1 MSIVI
6 AIDSFKGSLTSME
19 AAEAVK
25 AALLDYGMDNAITI
39 PIADGGEGTVAAF
52 LAGGRGEWI
61 REEATDPLGRQIIAH
76 YGWVEEDKIAIIECA
91 AASGITLLK
100 EEELDPWEATSYG
113 TGQLMQAA
121 IAKGA
126 RKIIVGLGGSAVI
139 DGGMG
144 MLEALGATFFDKEGS
159 RLKPN
164 GASLGKVA
172 SISLSGL
179 PDVSIEVASDVTNP
193 LLGEKGAV
201 SFFGKQKGLKPED
214 RAAFERNME
223 HYARIVAG
231 AVHKDCSGLI
241 GSGAAG
247 GLGFAF
253 HSFFPSRFSSGF
265 DLLAEKINLDGLIR
279 NASLVITGEG
289 RMDEQSLH
297 GKVPG
302 GIGKLA
308 KRHGK
313 PVVAFTGKVD
323 IDANVAKREG
333 IDAILPIVNGPMS
346 LEEAMEHAPAL
357 LYEAACRM
365 CQLMKL
371 TFD

>member
-1 MSIVI
+1 M
-6 AIDSFKGSLTSME
+6 
-19 AAEAVK
+19 
-25 AALLDYGMDNAITI
+25 
-39 PIADGGEGTVAAF
+39 
-52 LAGGRGEWI
+52 
-61 REEATDPLGRQIIAH
+61 
-76 YGWVEEDKIAIIECA
+76 
-91 AASGITLLK
+91 
-100 EEELDPWEATSYG
+100 
-113 TGQLMQAA
+113 
-121 IAKGA
+121 
-126 RKIIVGLGGSAVI
+126 
-139 DGGMG
+139 
-144 MLEALGATFFDKEGS
+144 
-159 RLKPN
+159 
-164 GASLGKVA
+164 
-172 SISLSGL
+172 
-179 PDVSIEVASDVTNP
+179 
-193 LLGEKGAV
+193 
-201 SFFGKQKGLKPED
+201 
-214 RAAFERNME
+214 
-223 HYARIVAG
+223 
-231 AVHKDCSGLI
+231 
-241 GSGAAG
+241 
-247 GLGFAF
+247 
-253 HSFFPSRFSSGF
+253 
-265 DLLAEKINLDGLIR
+265 AEKINLDGLIR